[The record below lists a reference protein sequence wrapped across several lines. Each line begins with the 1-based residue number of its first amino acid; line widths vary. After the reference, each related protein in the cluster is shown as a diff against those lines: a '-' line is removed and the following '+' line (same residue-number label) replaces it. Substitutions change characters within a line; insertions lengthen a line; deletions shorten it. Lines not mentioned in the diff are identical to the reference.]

1 PGVNAI
7 GSKSHL
13 NSIAIRLVAG
23 EDSSTIT
30 TIDPPSTIH
39 TAIFHFMGDLLTLI
53 RVCDV
58 FVNVPAGSKRQLRSE
73 FEHPAGQ
80 NLRGTLPVRP
90 VLGIGT
96 QHRARVERVIDVE
109 HALHARLPEPDDLRE
124 PDVELV
130 EPG

>member
-1 PGVNAI
+1 MVLNLRSSHSLNWISGRPEARCRGRNLPMGTLNAVRPGVNAI

-58 FVNVPAGSKRQLRSE
+58 FVMCRP
-73 FEHPAGQ
+73 GQ
-80 NLRGTLPVRP
+80 
-90 VLGIGT
+90 
-96 QHRARVERVIDVE
+96 
-109 HALHARLPEPDDLRE
+109 
-124 PDVELV
+124 
-130 EPG
+130 